1 MIAKIPS
8 KRRDK
13 KSSFRDLTNYC
24 LGITGHV
31 EGSVLHVGLQNLYS
45 ATSAAIEMEA
55 LATENTRCKDPAF
68 HFILSWRVLENPT
81 TQQVDEAVKI
91 ALEELDLENCQAL
104 WALQADTE
112 NLHVH
117 VAANR
122 IDPETGRA
130 IQPAGNWTK
139 KALERAAR
147 RIEYAQGWG
156 IEESGR
162 YYVTPDGNIIEKSV
176 RHAEVS
182 QRARD
187 LEVHTGAESLE
198 RVAKKQIAPILES
211 SETWEELHRR
221 LAEHGFLIEK
231 KGSGAVLCAGDTV
244 MKVSSVSRSCSLSK
258 LEKRLGEFQ
267 ERDQTVRVD
276 LSGPSQAP
284 TQRVGVDLED
294 SWKRYNAERS
304 AYLHAKA
311 EALQEKKEAHKK
323 EFAALYRMQKEERRE
338 LYAKNSWK
346 TRGRE
351 MNQLRSLMAYAQQ
364 KERLAMREEHWR
376 AVDELKSHYL
386 KRFPSYKKWLADQNN
401 EELYAVYR
409 YPGQSLL
416 TPVQSG
422 VFERRPRSMDLKNY
436 SPKKGGSC
444 VAYCRE
450 GAFTADFS
458 DMGKRILLN
467 EATLDKTS
475 VVAALQL
482 ANQKWGATKITGN
495 DDYKELCVAAAVEY
509 NLKIS
514 NPDLAAEVE
523 RRRKI
528 MLEKRQD
535 QGNKARIEMRT
546 ESFMRYAQAVGA
558 ERFRIIVT
566 DFQADGVKAFVFDRY
581 KGGGD
586 GKSAVE
592 LSGDIP
598 RLDALEQKQHQNINV
613 VPISVSRH
621 HILIDDMSAEK
632 LRQLKGDGY
641 SPACVIESS
650 PGNFQAILTV
660 ASVEGDTQKDRLA
673 ANRLTKELNEKYGD
687 PRLSGAV
694 HAHRLPPFG
703 NYKPKHRDPDGKF
716 PATRLV
722 EAEGGLCRQAFGK
735 LQQLHAEILAFEA
748 KIEREKALRVEFLDS
763 ASIGTGDPN
772 EAYWVHYRDIASRHG
787 VSDYSVMDAMIG
799 TRMRVTGF
807 SSGEI
812 QMSIEENAPKMRH
825 ENMSAEDFIEKYQYR
840 DWKRFAKETT
850 QKFVFGA
857 RGERQFAAAEPY
869 RRHYLKLEGRREEV
883 RGKAKAAGTTDPLWP
898 SKEEIAAL
906 RLVDEPKIFTKPA
919 KSGRYSGKISHIDTE
934 KGYCVQLVGR
944 RSLVVHRLDDL
955 AISPKLGEFVKVSY
969 ETGEK
974 AGITIQQGVERKQ
987 HQQRR

>member
-1 MIAKIPS
+1 M
-8 KRRDK
+8 
-13 KSSFRDLTNYC
+13 NYC
-24 LGITGHV
+24 LGITGHG
-31 EGSVLHVGLQNLYS
+31 EGSVLHIGLQNLYS
-45 ATSAAIEMEA
+45 PTSAAIEMEA

-68 HFILSWRVLENPT
+68 HFILSWRALESPT

-91 ALEELDLENCQAL
+91 ALSELDLENCQAL

-117 VAANR
+117 VAVNR

-147 RIEYAQGWG
+147 KVELAQGWEV
-156 IEESGR
+156 EESGR
-162 YYVTPDGNIIEKSV
+162 YYVTPDGNIVEKGAK
-176 RHAEVS
+176 HAEAGVS
-182 QRARD
+182 QKARD

-198 RVAKKQIAPILES
+198 RIAKKQIVPILET
-211 SETWEELHRR
+211 SESWEKLHRR
-221 LAEHGFLIEK
+221 LAEHGFVMEK
-231 KGSGAVLCAGDTV
+231 KGSGAILRAGDTV
-244 MKVSSVSRSCSLSK
+244 MKVSSVSRACSLSK

-267 ERDQTVRVD
+267 DRGKATPIQPQ
-276 LSGPSQAP
+276 PSQTP
-284 TQRVGVDLED
+284 TRKIGADLED
-294 SWKRYNAERS
+294 SWKRYNAERN
-304 AYLHAKA
+304 AYLNAKA
-311 EALQEKKEAHKK
+311 EALREKKEAQKE
-323 EFAALYRMQKEERRE
+323 EFAVLYQRQRDERRE
-338 LYAKNSWK
+338 LYAKNLWRS
-346 TRGRE
+346 RGRE

-364 KERLAMREEHWR
+364 KDRLMLREKHWEQI
-376 AVDELKSHYL
+376 DDLKARYL
-386 KRFPSYKKWLADQNN
+386 KRFPSYKKWLTAQEN
-401 EELYAVYR
+401 EELYEIYR
-409 YPGQSLL
+409 YPGRALLAPRQS
-416 TPVQSG
+416 S
-422 VFERRPRSMDLKNY
+422 VFDRSRPCLMDLKNY
-436 SPKKGGSC
+436 RPRKGGSC

-450 GAFTADFS
+450 GTFIADFS

-467 EATLDKTS
+467 ENTLDKTS

-482 ANQKWGATKITGN
+482 ANQKWGATKITGS
-495 DDYKELCVAAAVEY
+495 DEYKELCVAAAVEY

-528 MLEKRQD
+528 MLEKRRD

-581 KGGGD
+581 KGGRD

-592 LSGDIP
+592 LSEDIP

-621 HILIDDMSAEK
+621 HILIDDMSEEK
-632 LRQLKGDGY
+632 LRQLREDGY
-641 SPACVIESS
+641 CPACVIESS

-660 ASVEGDTQKDRLA
+660 ASVEGDTQKDRWA
-673 ANRLTKELNEKYGD
+673 ANRLTKELNKKYGD

-703 NYKPKHRDPDGKF
+703 NYKPKHRGADGNF

-722 EAEGGLCRQAFGK
+722 EAEGGLCHQAFGE
-735 LQQLHAEILAFEA
+735 LQQLHAKILEFEA
-748 KIEREKALRVEFLDS
+748 KKEQERSLHDTLLNATAGGGS
-763 ASIGTGDPN
+763 PN
-772 EAYWVHYRDIASRHG
+772 DAYWAHYRDIASRHG
-787 VSDYSVMDAMIG
+787 VSDFSVVDAMIG
-799 TRMRVTGF
+799 TRMRVSGF
-807 SSGEI
+807 SSGDI
-812 QMSIEENAPKMRH
+812 QTAIEENAPKMRQ
-825 ENMSAEDFIEKYQYR
+825 ENMSAEEFREKYQYR
-840 DWKRFAKETT
+840 DWKRFAEETT

-869 RRHYLKLEGRREEV
+869 RRHYLKLEGRHEDV
-883 RGKAKAAGTTDPLWP
+883 VAKTETVGAILSP

-919 KSGRYSGKISHIDTE
+919 KSGRYSGKILHIDTE

-955 AISPKLGEFVKVSY
+955 AMSPRLAEFVRVAY
-969 ETGEK
+969 EDAGEK
-974 AGITIQQGVERKQ
+974 ANITVQKI
-987 HQQRR
+987 QRRNEKKISKGGS